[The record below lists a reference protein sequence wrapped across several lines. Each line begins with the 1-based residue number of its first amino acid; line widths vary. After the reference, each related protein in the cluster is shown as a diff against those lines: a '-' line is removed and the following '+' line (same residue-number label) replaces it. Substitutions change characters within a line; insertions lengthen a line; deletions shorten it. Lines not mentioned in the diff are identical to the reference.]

1 MAFMLFKTE
10 VVDGKNKSTVFAGQ
24 ISNNS
29 LGAVVGATKK
39 CTGQKATGVVS
50 NEVGKA
56 AVTDE
61 YLVDVIDKKLFGSK
75 FPWDEDRSA
84 IPQ

>member
-1 MAFMLFKTE
+1 MQNP
-10 VVDGKNKSTVFAGQ
+10 NKETVFAGQ
-24 ISNNS
+24 ISGDS
-29 LGAVVGATKK
+29 LGAVVWATRK
-39 CTGQKATGVVS
+39 CTGERATGVVS

-56 AVTDE
+56 AVTDG
-61 YLVDVIDKKLFGSK
+61 YVVDVIDKKLFGSK